1 MKAILHLIAALVLS
15 STTLLAG
22 PPPNSGYQLRFE
34 EKFQGNKLNEDLWS
48 YREDTRQLKDYIVN
62 ALDVPEAVSVS
73 NNALHI
79 RCYQVTNSDGSVW
92 NAGGGII
99 SKPQFGYGYYECL
112 SKPWMGARGVHSA
125 FWQRG
130 GPNGTVFEID
140 SSEIDSSWYGASKNL
155 YFLPG
160 AKGYNTVT
168 ELGSGASFTNNQD
181 GTFLHEYEITPE
193 GVIYWQNGKVVQ
205 TAYHPELNAAQQVW
219 LTALNGVNTHG
230 NTPEKQPCETTF
242 QYFRYYAKDYPGLNL
257 LPNGN
262 FEMNQD
268 TISPTK
274 PLCWSHS
281 ALPLESG
288 IVVRGDASLQD
299 YVLRHASIGGGYR
312 VNTAQTLEY
321 INNGS
326 YELTAKTR
334 SSGGQQVSRI
344 VVSAYGGPDL
354 VAEIP
359 ESFEWTN
366 VVIAKIPVSSNG
378 ITVSIES
385 EGAEGQWMEI
395 DDVRFQLP
403 TSPGQKQ
410 IENPFLGTPDPAWRQ
425 AVIQPFVFK
434 GSSSKTPDSI
444 AEASGDAKFGTGDAV
459 TVSFCMK
466 ASQLFQGDLISK
478 MSSEGPGVGWSVYMG
493 KDGSMQFR
501 IGNEKSFKT
510 LNNAAVRYT
519 PNNPVVVTC
528 TFEKGSADFYVNG
541 THAAGVKGLP
551 DSITDNESP
560 VRVGGYQV
568 FAAVSDVRV
577 YNRALQADEVAQVA
591 KETVKPK

>member
-1 MKAILHLIAALVLS
+1 MKATLLQITFLAL
-15 STTLLAG
+15 STFTLLAG

-34 EKFQGNKLNEDLWS
+34 EKFEGNELNTKIWS

-62 ALDVPEAVSVS
+62 ALDIPEAVSVS

-140 SSEIDSSWYGASKNL
+140 SSEIDSSWYGASKNF

-168 ELGSGASFTNNQD
+168 ELSSGASFTNNHD
-181 GTFLHEYEITPE
+181 GIFLHEFEITPE

-205 TAYHPELNAAQQVW
+205 TAYHPEINAAQQVW

-230 NTPEKQPCETTF
+230 KTPEKQPCETTF

-268 TISPTK
+268 TISPEK
-274 PLCWSHS
+274 PLCWSQN
-281 ALPLESG
+281 ALPLASG
-288 IVVRGDASLQD
+288 VIVSGDAARQD
-299 YVLRHASIGGGYR
+299 HVLRHASVGAAYQ
-312 VNTAQTLEY
+312 VTTSQMLEY

-334 SSGGQQVSRI
+334 SSGGQQLSRI
-344 VVSAYGGPDL
+344 VVSAYGGPDII
-354 VAEIP
+354 AEIP
-359 ESFEWTN
+359 ESFDWTN
-366 VVIAKIPVSSNG
+366 VVIPKIPVSSN
-378 ITVSIES
+378 TVSISIES
-385 EGAEGQWMEI
+385 QGGEGQWMEI

-403 TSPGQKQ
+403 PLPGQKP

-434 GSSSKTPDSI
+434 GSSSKNPDSV
-444 AEASGDAKFGTGDAV
+444 EAVSGDSKFGIGDAV
-459 TVSFCMK
+459 TVSFAMK

-478 MSSEGPGVGWSVYMG
+478 MTSEGPGVGWSVFMN

-501 IGNEKSFKT
+501 VGNDKSFKT
-510 LNNAAVRYT
+510 LNNGAVRYS

-528 TFEKGSADFYVNG
+528 TFEKGSAEFYVNG
-541 THAAGVKGLP
+541 THVAGIKGLP
-551 DSITDNESP
+551 ESITDTEST
-560 VRVGGYQV
+560 VKVGGYHV
-568 FAAVSDVRV
+568 FASLSDVRV
-577 YNRALQADEVAQVA
+577 YNRALQADEVARVA
-591 KETVKPK
+591 KETVMFK